1 MQLMVQS
8 LQNLTHVWRQKSIIG
23 LQIWRCLLDPQQL
36 DLRVLHARKAAFE
49 IQSTAFVVKKNK
61 LSKQRQALASSPV
74 QCTGSKKRGSLY
86 RGQGSFTSLLRPQ

>member
-61 LSKQRQALASSPV
+61 LSKQRQALASHSAMHR
-74 QCTGSKKRGSLY
+74 QQEKGLSL
-86 RGQGSFTSLLRPQ
+86 QGPR